1 MDDYHGI
8 DGTMLATIAR
18 SISNQWL
25 WLIEFNDKIQVKD
38 KIEVVHKSE
47 LKSEIVLF
55 DTLSKAYKTAY
66 QTTW

>member
-8 DGTMLATIAR
+8 DGTMLATIAP

-47 LKSEIVLF
+47 TKVRDSSF
-55 DTLSKAYKTAY
+55 
-66 QTTW
+66 